1 MDKYPDGQTKKATLR
16 SPQFLMVVVTG
27 KNILYFICCG
37 CLGAL
42 DHVGVHAGSGC
53 GICMA

>member
-1 MDKYPDGQTKKATLR
+1 MDKYPRWANKKATLR
-16 SPQFLMVVVTG
+16 SPRFLVVIVARE
-27 KNILYFICCG
+27 NILYFIRCG

-53 GICMA
+53 GICMP